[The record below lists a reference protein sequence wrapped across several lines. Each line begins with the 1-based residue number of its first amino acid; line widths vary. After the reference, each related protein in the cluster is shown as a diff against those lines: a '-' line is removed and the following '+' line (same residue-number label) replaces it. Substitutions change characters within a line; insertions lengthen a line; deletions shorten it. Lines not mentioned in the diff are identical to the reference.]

1 MPPSFLSIRPALA
14 TIATLSL
21 AGVALALF
29 SQHALGMLPCAW
41 CVLQRLIFIVIG
53 VLAIM
58 GLLIPSLVFKRVML
72 IEIVLASLAG
82 IAAAWY
88 QKSVAALS
96 FSCDQTLADRII
108 VNSGLDANLPWLFG
122 IYASCMDAAVSL
134 LGLDY
139 AIWSLLLFA
148 LLGVSA
154 IAALIINR
162 R

>member
-72 IEIVLASLAG
+72 IEIVLGSLAG

-148 LLGVSA
+148 VLGVSA

>member
-14 TIATLSL
+14 SIAALSFS
-21 AGVALALF
+21 GVAIALF

-41 CVLQRLIFIVIG
+41 CVLQRLIFMVIG
-53 VLAIM
+53 VLAVM
-58 GLLIPSLVFKRVML
+58 GLLIPSIVFKRVML
-72 IEIVLASLAG
+72 IEIALASLAG
-82 IAAAWY
+82 IAAAWH

-139 AIWSLLLFA
+139 AIWSLLLFVV
-148 LLGVSA
+148 LGVGAISA
-154 IAALIINR
+154 LTINR